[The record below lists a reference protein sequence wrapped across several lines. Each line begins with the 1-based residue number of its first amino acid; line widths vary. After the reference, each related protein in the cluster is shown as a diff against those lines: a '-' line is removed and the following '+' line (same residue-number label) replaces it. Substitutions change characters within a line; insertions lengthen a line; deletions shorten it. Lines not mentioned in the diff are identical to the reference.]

1 MSFPPFNPKG
11 ATDIS
16 DMAFWNNYKPEVFIH
31 NELSTQELEK
41 QLNTTPNQPRTI
53 QIKPGV
59 ISING
64 IEFISNGGTISLIGL
79 LQPSSGGKKKTVRKT
94 PVKKTKSS

>member
-16 DMAFWNNYKPEVFIH
+16 DMALWNNYKPEVFIH

-64 IEFISNGGTISLIGL
+64 IEFISNGGTISLTGL
-79 LQPSSGGKKKTVRKT
+79 LQQPGGKKKTVRKT